1 MKGSIDNNDGDKDN
15 NTIRNR
21 KTRGMDKDG
30 LKYLVAQREDYREYY
45 VITMIWLFY
54 VVKINLFMKKMR
66 L

>member
-45 VITMIWLFY
+45 VITMI
-54 VVKINLFMKKMR
+54 
-66 L
+66 

>member
-30 LKYLVAQREDYREYY
+30 LKYSVAQREDYREYY
-45 VITMIWLFY
+45 VITMI
-54 VVKINLFMKKMR
+54 
-66 L
+66 